1 MSKRGLIGTC
11 VDSFDEE
18 GDCVVSL
25 PYATV
30 TDFAAGD
37 ERAERMLEDAFRSKV
52 IIPQDL
58 EDLISVGHEIDYLW
72 DQDKDQYMLYD
83 ADTDVHYFFGI
94 SI

>member
-37 ERAERMLEDAFRSKV
+37 ERAEHMSEKNFRRKV
-52 IIPQDL
+52 IIHQAL
-58 EDLISVGHEIDYLW
+58 EEEIFGHVIQYLW
-72 DQDKDQYMLYD
+72 DRNKDQYMLYD